1 MQTLKA
7 ENLTETYGTK
17 TLFDHINFL
26 INAHDRIGL
35 IGTNG
40 TGKTSL
46 LNVLANIDPQDS
58 GEIETPKNYTVGYL
72 RQTPTLDD
80 NMTIMDAVFARNGK
94 LFYSYVNDSLNLLDR
109 GISSVSGGIQTSEQQ
124 ISILFEVASTLIP
137 KIVNRI
143 QQNLPNVRL
152 NIAQH
157 VQMDTDLQQY
167 DFVVTTRKIPNY
179 FTAQIIKEEVFV
191 GWKSNYPNG
200 TVKASTLTNTQFIG
214 LGNHNQLRK
223 TIDDYFH
230 EQKLTI
236 NFKYETDDPATVR
249 GLIDA
254 GVGIGFIPA
263 VTWKTAGK
271 SLHLARLTPD
281 IMSRT
286 IYLCSS
292 THELNDIQREIS
304 NELIETFAD
313 AQKEQLTL

>member
-1 MQTLKA
+1 M
-7 ENLTETYGTK
+7 NLTHLRYFSVVANQESITK
-17 TLFDHINFL
+17 ASELLFVSQSAVSKTIKQLESELNVKLFDRVGRTI
-26 INAHDRIGL
+26 
-35 IGTNG
+35 
-40 TGKTSL
+40 K
-46 LNVLANIDPQDS
+46 LN
-58 GEIETPKNYTVGYL
+58 
-72 RQTPTLDD
+72 
-80 NMTIMDAVFARNGK
+80 RNGK